1 MTRANNGCDASSIV
15 TLYITKWDWWHVCC
29 QEILWGV
36 SKSAVGLLMAYRR
49 GGTTKHYS
57 VYTKNWTAFCL
68 RKKVDNLQPPIRE
81 VLDFLSELYNQGLSY
96 SAINSARG
104 ALCLSGWWLYGW
116 TWPAGLSSGKRC
128 FSVKATQAQYTE
140 VGDVQVVWTYLTD
153 YSSSCWIINT
163 QTTHIKTC

>member
-36 SKSAVGLLMAYRR
+36 SKSAVWLLMAYRR

-68 RKKVDNLQPPIRE
+68 QKKVDNLQPPIRE
-81 VLDFLSELYNQGLSY
+81 VLDFLSELFNQGLSY

-104 ALCLSGWWLYGW
+104 AL
-116 TWPAGLSSGKRC
+116 SSYVSLDDGYMVEHDPLVCRL
-128 FSVKATQAQYTE
+128 VKGVFQLRPPKPKYTE

-163 QTTHIKTC
+163 

>member
-15 TLYITKWDWWHVCC
+15 TLYVTKWDWWHVCC

-68 RKKVDNLQPPIRE
+68 QKKVDNLQPPIRE

-104 ALCLSGWWLYGW
+104 AL
-116 TWPAGLSSGKRC
+116 SSYVSLDDGYMVEHDPLVCRL
-128 FSVKATQAQYTE
+128 VKGVFQLRPPKPKYTE

-153 YSSSCWIINT
+153 YSLSCWIINT
-163 QTTHIKTC
+163 